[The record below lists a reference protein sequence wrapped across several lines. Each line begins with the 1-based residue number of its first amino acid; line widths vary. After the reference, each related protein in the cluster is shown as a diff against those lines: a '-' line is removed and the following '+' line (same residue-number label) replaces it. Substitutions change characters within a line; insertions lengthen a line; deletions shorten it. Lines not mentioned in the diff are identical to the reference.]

1 MKKHFRYYTNYTK
14 VVPIVIGATILT
26 LSLSDVPVKA
36 ATNQNTTISHQTAP
50 YSTTLSGQEL
60 SSQIQSFI
68 DDVRSFVQGD
78 LFGGITQSVQKA
90 IGSVKV
96 PDIGQVV
103 SNIMKGS
110 LPTDYNFSTK
120 VENNLANSYAI
131 RLDAAKQGERVGA
144 LQVAQT
150 QTLSKTA
157 QEQSSN
163 KLQQSSSSAATSA
176 AKEQDS
182 QSSDTS
188 QRILRNISTQQK
200 ALADIANLQMQEA
213 SQARRDRALQ
223 LTLSAQAAEEL
234 NAANT
239 RERQSAI
246 AVGNAATAQGALLTM
261 PGGAVLGQPKSK

>member
-1 MKKHFRYYTNYTK
+1 MKKHFRYYTK

-26 LSLSDVPVKA
+26 LSLSVVPVKA
-36 ATNQNTTISHQTAP
+36 ATNQNTTAANQTTP
-50 YSTTLSGQEL
+50 SSTTLSGQDV
-60 SSQIQSFI
+60 SSQIKGFI

-78 LFGGITQSVQKA
+78 LFGGITQSVQKT

-96 PDIGQVV
+96 PDLGQFV

-110 LPTDYNFSTK
+110 LPADYNFSTK
-120 VENNLANSYAI
+120 VENNLPNSYAI
-131 RLDAAKQGERVGA
+131 RQDAAKQGERVGA

-150 QTLSKTA
+150 QTLSKAA
-157 QEQSSN
+157 QEQSST
-163 KLQQSSSSAATSA
+163 KLQQSSSNAATA
-176 AKEQDS
+176 TAKEQDS
-182 QSSDTS
+182 QNSDTS
-188 QRILRNISTQQK
+188 QQILRNISTQQK

-213 SQARRDRALQ
+213 SQARQDRALQ

-239 RERQSAI
+239 RERQSVI
-246 AVGNAATAQGALLTM
+246 AAGNAATAQGALLTM

>member
-1 MKKHFRYYTNYTK
+1 MKKHFRYYTK
-14 VVPIVIGATILT
+14 VVPIVIGATVFT
-26 LSLSDVPVKA
+26 LSLNVVPVKA
-36 ATNQNTTISHQTAP
+36 ATTQDTTGANQTTPA
-50 YSTTLSGQEL
+50 STTLSGQDV
-60 SSQIQSFI
+60 SSQIQGFI

-96 PDIGQVV
+96 PDLGQVV

-110 LPTDYNFSTK
+110 LPADYNFSTK

-131 RLDAAKQGERVGA
+131 RQDAAKQGERVGA

-150 QTLSKTA
+150 QTLSKAA
-157 QEQSSN
+157 QEQSST

-213 SQARRDRALQ
+213 SQARQDRALQ

-246 AVGNAATAQGALLTM
+246 AAGNTATAQGSLLTM
-261 PGGAVLGQPKSK
+261 PGGAVLGQPVSK